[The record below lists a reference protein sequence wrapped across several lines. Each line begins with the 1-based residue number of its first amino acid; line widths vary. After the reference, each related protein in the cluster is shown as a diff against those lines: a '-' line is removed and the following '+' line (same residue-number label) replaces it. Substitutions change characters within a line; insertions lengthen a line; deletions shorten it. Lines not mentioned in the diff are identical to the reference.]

1 MSGRDCPAWMPTVAA
16 MGRGHPARKPTTHRK
31 EKAARGRVGS
41 ANSDDV
47 VTGSPGPKCK
57 LEYLKELSKCPIF

>member
-1 MSGRDCPAWMPTVAA
+1 MNGRDCPPGCPQLLQWGGATRPGNPPLTV
-16 MGRGHPARKPTTHRK
+16 K